1 MRSQQGVMFTS
12 TLSSRVFATHAS
24 DMAAIFETYLTGKR
38 APNLHFITEQLIAD
52 LFSAIERVEMDDIS
66 DISILSSIVSMF
78 LVSPNIGTIKIKELV
93 SMVVSFIDLL
103 KLFIQSSNNIPRES
117 IARMRD
123 VCNDLAQTAL
133 ASIP

>member
-24 DMAAIFETYLTGKR
+24 DMATIFEMYLTGKR

-52 LFSAIERVEMDDIS
+52 LFSAIERVEMGDIS
-66 DISILSSIVSMF
+66 DISILSSVVNML
-78 LVSPNIGTIKIKELV
+78 LVSPNISTIKIKELV